1 MKVFVYGSLM
11 SGFRNHRLLEGS
23 EFLGNGEIHE
33 PCRMISF
40 GSFPAIFR
48 VSLVDN
54 AGGPVVGEVYEV
66 DKNTLAV
73 LDRLEGN
80 GIFYQRERADVY
92 DSNNYLT
99 HPLVWVYY
107 LKEFREHSSREL
119 VPGRDW
125 RAYESLQRLSN

>member
-11 SGFRNHRLLEGS
+11 SGFGNHRLLEGS
-23 EFLGNGEIHE
+23 EFLGDGKIHE

-48 VSLVDN
+48 VSLSDKD
-54 AGGPVVGEVYEV
+54 GGPVVGEVYKV
-66 DKNTLAV
+66 DNLTLTA

-80 GIFYQRERADVY
+80 GSFYQRMRADVY

-107 LKEFREHSSREL
+107 LKEFREHSSRDL
-119 VPGRDW
+119 VPNRDW
-125 RAYESLQRLSN
+125 RAYESSQRLSN